1 VVYSKFQS
9 YFSPIQTSSFHPLP
23 DEHLNFNPILVRFKR
38 TTIAVH
44 PAKSSLYFNPILV
57 RFKPTAQIAPQSAR
71 SDFNPILV
79 RFKLWDLID
88 PGNLEEMH
96 FNPIL
101 VRFKLPLIH
110 YPCAIQ

>member
-1 VVYSKFQS
+1 M
-9 YFSPIQTSSFHPLP
+9 
-23 DEHLNFNPILVRFKR
+23 
-38 TTIAVH
+38 H